1 MNHKSKTMTV
11 EDIRAM
17 NYTDFVG
24 WINQWNV
31 LPGAFS
37 SLNKWRVFGSVDAT
51 SQVLEVAC
59 TTGFSLREL
68 SKISGCSGLG
78 FDISKLSVE
87 AANKNKEI
95 YAPESNITYIHSDGY
110 EFDTDKKFSHV
121 IFGAA
126 LRFFPDPDLMLQ
138 RTLSFLK
145 DQARI
150 LSTEFYTVK
159 DIPQNLIQ
167 EAESVFG
174 ITPTTVA
181 YKEVMKVYKGLDV
194 LYEERNVIEQETD
207 EELDHYVTST
217 VERACRD
224 MDIPDGEIRKEM
236 YRRLMEI
243 KVMSN
248 KLRPFQNY
256 NVLVLRYNKESY
268 PARYVELF

>member
-1 MNHKSKTMTV
+1 MSQKDIRKTV
-11 EDIRAM
+11 DEIRAM
-17 NYTDFVG
+17 SYTDFVG

-37 SLNKWRVFGSVDAT
+37 ALNKWRVFGSVDST
-51 SQVLEVAC
+51 SRVLEVAC
-59 TTGFSLREL
+59 TTGFSLREI

-87 AANKNKEI
+87 AANKNKEM
-95 YAPESNITYIHSDGY
+95 YAPESNISYVHSDGY
-110 EFDTDKKFSHV
+110 EFNTDKKFSHV

-126 LRFFPDPDLMLQ
+126 LRFFPNPDLMLM
-138 RTLSFLK
+138 RTLGFLD

-159 DIPQNLIQ
+159 DIPQDLIQ
-167 EAESVFG
+167 EAKSVFG
-174 ITPTTVA
+174 ITPTTVP

-194 LYEERNVIEQETD
+194 LYEEKNAIEQETD
-207 EELDHYVTST
+207 EELDHYVVST
-217 VERACRD
+217 VERACRE
-224 MDIPDGEIRKEM
+224 MEIEDERVRSEM

-248 KLRPFQNY
+248 KLRPYQNY

>member
-1 MNHKSKTMTV
+1 MNQEQNIKTV
-11 EDIRAM
+11 KDIRAM
-17 NYTDFVG
+17 SYTDFVG

-31 LPGAFS
+31 LPGAFNT
-37 SLNKWRVFGSVDAT
+37 LNKWRVFGSVGST

-68 SKISGCSGLG
+68 SKIAGCSGLG

-95 YAPESNITYIHSDGY
+95 YAPQSNISYIHSDGY
-110 EFDTDKKFSHV
+110 EFNTDKKFSHV

-126 LRFFPDPDLMLQ
+126 LRFFPDPDRMLQ
-138 RTLSFLK
+138 RTLGFLN

-159 DIPQNLIQ
+159 DIPQDLIR
-167 EAESVFG
+167 EAESIFG
-174 ITPTTVA
+174 ITPTTVP

-194 LYEERNVIEQETD
+194 LYEEKNAIEQETD

-217 VERACRD
+217 VERACEEMAISDTEVRD
-224 MDIPDGEIRKEM
+224 EM
-236 YRRLMEI
+236 YKRLMQI

-256 NVLVLRYNKESY
+256 NVLVLRYNKDTY